1 MIEKETSKNNLET
14 ANDALKKELKNLKDQ
29 VEKENNSKETP
40 KGTTEK
46 IELRPAE
53 KQTSN
58 NLENFLDNAYK
69 TESKKSTQHQPNND
83 QQWRNPER
91 PDEVQEWIDESDKN
105 FRDQFAYAAEHEPN
119 IAARIAAIA
128 INDILKDDLA

>member
-58 NLENFLDNAYK
+58 DLENFLDNAYK

-91 PDEVQEWIDESDKN
+91 PAEVQEWIDEASDNLDLTIEEAIDDKN
-105 FRDQFAYAAEHEPN
+105 I
-119 IAARIAAIA
+119 IARGAGYMMAH
-128 INDILKDDLA
+128 LKKERP

>member
-1 MIEKETSKNNLET
+1 MKNSLMIEKETSKNNLET

-58 NLENFLDNAYK
+58 DLENFLDNAYK

-91 PDEVQEWIDESDKN
+91 PPEVWDWINESSNNFTSTINEASKDKN
-105 FRDQFAYAAEHEPN
+105 P
-119 IAARIAAIA
+119 IARKIGERMEY
-128 INDILKDDLA
+128 LMS